1 MEFTFTSSSASTR
14 PSVPLAATT
23 TPAASAASMSSQPAG
38 FVFEWGTPRDFGNQ
52 QQHDRVPLTKEHGV
66 GSTTQWRK
74 RIINQIENRIKDKR
88 LSIQNARRTG
98 LQQTAG
104 PQESHLIPATTNTA
118 TVEAIQD
125 TTAIS
130 DEEERRIIAEVWES
144 YKQENFEV
152 LSQAFLGMTD
162 EEIEDIEQDILQH
175 RYATDYDPTYDMAV
189 DMAVDMEENS
199 MDQTI
204 EQYMRLETS
213 YLSVAQEDTETAAAV
228 SLSMTLLS
236 DAPCPRCH
244 SRRLL
249 FDSAADQSR
258 AGGMA
263 VVE

>member
-38 FVFEWGTPRDFGNQ
+38 FVFEWGTPREFGNQ

-104 PQESHLIPATTNTA
+104 PQESHPIPAITNTTA
-118 TVEAIQD
+118 IAAIQD

-162 EEIEDIEQDILQH
+162 KEIEDIEQDILQH
-175 RYATDYDPTYDMAV
+175 RYAADYDPTY

-228 SLSMTLLS
+228 SLAMTLLS

-244 SRRLL
+244 SRGLL
-249 FDSAADQSR
+249 FDSATDQSQ

-263 VVE
+263 VVA